1 MVINNNSIISR
12 NFDNLRL
19 VIDEFSENQFNLINQ
34 ISELIAKTLINGNC
48 IFWCGNGG
56 SAAQSQH
63 LAAELIGRFKEN
75 RNPYKSFS
83 LNSDA
88 SIITCIAN
96 DFGFD
101 DVFARQLE
109 GLGKVGDLLIVLS
122 TSGNSINIKNA
133 ITKAKSLNIK
143 TISLLGKD
151 GGLVKGLA
159 NHSLIINSNETSR
172 VQEMH
177 LLVGHI
183 ICEIVE
189 EKLIEKN

>member
-1 MVINNNSIISR
+1 VIDTNNIISR

-19 VIDEFSENQFNLINQ
+19 VINEFSENQFYLINQ
-34 ISELIAKTLINGNC
+34 ISDLITKTLINGNC

-75 RNPYKSFS
+75 REPYKSFS
-83 LNSDA
+83 LNSDS

-96 DFGFD
+96 DFGFN

-109 GLGKVGDLLIVLS
+109 GLGNEGDLLIVLS
-122 TSGNSINIKNA
+122 TSGNSINIRNA
-133 ITKAKSLNIK
+133 IIKAKSMNIR

-159 NHSLIINSNETSR
+159 NYSLIINSKETSR

-177 LLVGHI
+177 LLIGHI

-189 EKLIEKN
+189 GKLIGKN

>member
-1 MVINNNSIISR
+1 MIDTNNIISR
-12 NFDNLRL
+12 NLDNLRL
-19 VIDEFSENQFNLINQ
+19 VIDQFSEDQSYIVNQ
-34 ISELIAKTLINGNC
+34 ISDLITKTLIKGKC

-75 RNPYKSFS
+75 REPYKSFS
-83 LNSDA
+83 LNSDS

-96 DFGFD
+96 DFGFN

-109 GLGKVGDLLIVLS
+109 GLGNEGDLLIVLS
-122 TSGNSINIKNA
+122 TSGNSMNIKNA
-133 ITKAKSLNIK
+133 IIKAKSMNIK
-143 TISLLGKD
+143 TISLLGKE

-159 NHSLIINSNETSR
+159 NHSLIINSKETSR

-189 EKLIEKN
+189 DKLIGKN

>member
-1 MVINNNSIISR
+1 MIDTNNIISR

-19 VIDEFSENQFNLINQ
+19 VINEFSENQFYLINQ
-34 ISELIAKTLINGNC
+34 ISDLITKTLINGNC

-75 RNPYKSFS
+75 REPYKSFS
-83 LNSDA
+83 LNSDS

-96 DFGFD
+96 DFGFN

-109 GLGKVGDLLIVLS
+109 GLGNEGDLLIVLS
-122 TSGNSINIKNA
+122 TSGNSINIRNA
-133 ITKAKSLNIK
+133 IIKAKSMNIR

-159 NHSLIINSNETSR
+159 NYSLIINSKETSR

-177 LLVGHI
+177 LLIGHI

-189 EKLIEKN
+189 GKLIGKN

>member
-1 MVINNNSIISR
+1 MIDTNNIISR

-19 VIDEFSENQFNLINQ
+19 VIDQFSEDQSYIINQ
-34 ISELIAKTLINGNC
+34 ISDLITKTLIKGNC

-75 RNPYKSFS
+75 REPYKSFS
-83 LNSDA
+83 LNSDS

-96 DFGFD
+96 DFGFN
-101 DVFARQLE
+101 DVFSRQLE
-109 GLGKVGDLLIVLS
+109 GLGNEGDLLIVLS

-133 ITKAKSLNIK
+133 IIKAKSMNIK

-159 NHSLIINSNETSR
+159 NHYFR
-172 VQEMH
+172 
-177 LLVGHI
+177 
-183 ICEIVE
+183 
-189 EKLIEKN
+189 